1 MAVAAPDRLHYTPND
16 DANELIARDPLA
28 LLIGFALDQQVTV
41 PTAFLGTVEAEGAA
55 RHAGCNRDRA
65 HGS

>member
-41 PTAFLGTVEAEGAA
+41 PTAFLGP
-55 RHAGCNRDRA
+55 
-65 HGS
+65 